1 MKKLIIIELV
11 VLLLC
16 ADLWAHN
23 SDTLRTVSMEGVVVK
38 ASRSLRDI
46 GVQKSSLG
54 SQILTDNIASS
65 MAEVLAQN
73 STIFIKSSGR
83 ATTATASLR
92 GTAPSHTAVSWNGLN
107 LSSPMLGMVDFST
120 IPSYFVDGGEVYHG
134 ATSVGV
140 TGGGLGGA
148 VVLSTAKSNREGL
161 DVQLLGG
168 VASYNTHDDFVRV
181 SYTTKKWGSSTR
193 ILWSSS
199 DNDFEYVNRDKF
211 GHPTERNKN
220 CDYADFHLLQE
231 FFYNTPSAGRFS
243 VKGWW
248 MDSSR
253 GIPRMT
259 VDFRDDDLTKAWQ
272 DEQSFRGVAEWA
284 NSYGGVRL
292 NARAGY
298 NHDDLHY
305 RHQVGLGDGKVTQ
318 SVDARSVA
326 TTAFAELNGEWS
338 IGNNLMLAGNLKG
351 NIYGVESEDVA
362 PLTPVGYKAT
372 REEISAFASAR
383 WKPVEWFGLAL
394 NVREEWRDGA
404 WSPLIPALFADV
416 TIWPEVGLIVS
427 GSAARNYRY
436 PTLNDLYYVPGGNPD
451 LLPEEGETFD
461 LGVESSV
468 ERRGFKV
475 GGKVTVYTS
484 HINNWIL
491 WTPTVK
497 GFWTPQNLQY
507 VVSRGVEARANAE
520 VQLSKD
526 WKVDG
531 RAIVGY
537 TSSVNATEGSATYG
551 NQLPYIPRWSA
562 TSALGIY
569 WKRWSVNYKWQLYSD
584 RYTNYSGTHFS
595 GDVVEGY
602 SLSNISLGHCFKVKN
617 KVDFKVIFDINN
629 LFNREYQSILSRPMP
644 PRNYGLRIE
653 CRFGA

>member
-1 MKKLIIIELV
+1 M
-11 VLLLC
+11 LLLC

-54 SQILTDNIASS
+54 SQVLTDNVAASIAD
-65 MAEVLAQN
+65 VLAQN

-120 IPSYFVDGGEVYHG
+120 IPSYFIDGGEVYHG

-148 VVLSTAKSNREGL
+148 VVLSTAKPSKQGL
-161 DVQLLGG
+161 DVQVIGG
-168 VASYNTHDDFVRV
+168 LASYDSHDEFMRV
-181 SYTTKKWGSSTR
+181 TYTTERWGSSTR
-193 ILWSSS
+193 VLWSYS
-199 DNDFEYVNRDKF
+199 DNDFEYINRDKF
-211 GHPTERNKN
+211 GHPVERNKN
-220 CDYADFHLLQE
+220 CGYDDFHLLQE
-231 FFYNTPSAGRFS
+231 LFYNTPSAGKFS
-243 VKGWW
+243 LKGWW
-248 MDSSR
+248 TNSSR

-272 DEQSFRGVAEWA
+272 YEQTFRGVAEWA

-298 NHDDLHY
+298 NYDHLHY
-305 RHQVGLGDGKVTQ
+305 IYQFSTGGGQSQR
-318 SVDARSVA
+318 SVDARSLA

-338 IGNNLMLAGNLKG
+338 IGNSLMLAGNLKG
-351 NIYGVESEDVA
+351 NLYGVESEDVA
-362 PLTPVGYKAT
+362 PLIPVGYKAT
-372 REEISAFASAR
+372 REEFSAFASAR
-383 WKPVEWFGLAL
+383 WKPTEWFGMAL

-404 WSPLIPALFADV
+404 CSPIIPAIFADI
-416 TIWPEVGLIVS
+416 TLWPEAGLIVS

-468 ERRGFKV
+468 EGKGFKI
-475 GGKVTVYTS
+475 GGKITGYSS

-491 WTPTVK
+491 WTPTAK

-520 VQLSKD
+520 VCL
-526 WKVDG
+526 WKELKVAG
-531 RAIVGY
+531 RTVVGY
-537 TSSVNATEGSATYG
+537 TSSVNATEGSSSYG

-562 TSALGIY
+562 SSSLGLL
-569 WKRWSVNYKWQLYSD
+569 WREWFLDYKWQIYSD
-584 RYTNYSGTHFS
+584 RQTSYSGTHFS
-595 GDVVEGY
+595 GDIVEGY
-602 SLSNISLGHCFKVKN
+602 SLSNMSLGRTFEVKN
-617 KVDFKVIFDINN
+617 KVSFKVIFDINN
-629 LFNREYQSILSRPMP
+629 LLNREYQSVLSRPMP